1 VLQMVAVQIYV
12 YETRRGIPKRAIKDM
27 QRKGEGRGREKGSPR
42 PESERLRFPLLPR
55 SIVPNYSP
63 LCRDSIVRA
72 SLNLRVLIPV
82 SENTFYYI
90 LF

>member
-1 VLQMVAVQIYV
+1 LRMVAVQIYV
-12 YETRRGIPKRAIKDM
+12 YETRRGMLKRAIKDM
-27 QRKGEGRGREKGSPR
+27 QWKGEGRGREKGLPR
-42 PESERLRFPLLPR
+42 LEPERLPFPLLPR
-55 SIVPNYSP
+55 SFVPNYSH

-72 SLNLRVLIPV
+72 SLNLRVLILV